1 MLSSHNKNPTSLKTT
16 AKFGGNDEDVD
27 LDFEVALK
35 LHEEDL
41 I

>member
-1 MLSSHNKNPTSLKTT
+1 MFSSQNKKPTGLKTT
-16 AKFGGNDEDVD
+16 AKFGGNEEQTDI
-27 LDFEVALK
+27 DFEVALK